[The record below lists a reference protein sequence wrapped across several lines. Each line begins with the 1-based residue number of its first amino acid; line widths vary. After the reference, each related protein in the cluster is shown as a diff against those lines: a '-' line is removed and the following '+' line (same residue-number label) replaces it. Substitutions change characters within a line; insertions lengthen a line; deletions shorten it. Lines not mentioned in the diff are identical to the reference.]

1 VIAQDPVE
9 ADYGDMPRNAIA
21 TGLVDLVLPVGEM
34 PSKIEAYLE
43 QVHREESDSS
53 IDPDGGD
60 PESMREVL
68 TLLRVRTGHDFSN
81 YKRAT
86 LQRRIE
92 RRMTLRSVPTL
103 AQYARLVRQSP
114 DEAVLLMK
122 ELLISVTNFFRDPI
136 AWSAL
141 EQRIVPRLFTGKSTA
156 DQLRVWVPGCATG
169 EEAY

>member
-43 QVHREESDSS
+43 QVRREQSDSS
-53 IDPDGGD
+53 LDPDGDD
-60 PESMREVL
+60 PEATREVL

-103 AQYARLVRQSP
+103 AQYARLV
-114 DEAVLLMK
+114 
-122 ELLISVTNFFRDPI
+122 
-136 AWSAL
+136 
-141 EQRIVPRLFTGKSTA
+141 
-156 DQLRVWVPGCATG
+156 
-169 EEAY
+169 